1 MFTRPGMGKSD
12 DIALRSIEQTS
23 APRLNI
29 FTHSTWE
36 MYGDVWDYIVKME
49 FLPTVIGMEYSGI

>member
-1 MFTRPGMGKSD
+1 
-12 DIALRSIEQTS
+12 
-23 APRLNI
+23 
-29 FTHSTWE
+29 